1 MKYLPLI
8 AASFRRRP
16 MDPILSLL
24 STAIAFLLA
33 GLTLGFAR
41 VLPHGDDGTMA
52 AAASAIALLG
62 FAMIL
67 FLTGNALAQ
76 SVRARRAEF
85 AVMRA
90 LGFSTAA
97 IIALVWAEVLLPC
110 LLGAIAG
117 LVLTEL
123 VAVGLSLVLPPVMI
137 LPRPFTP
144 PLLWGEGIAITALLA
159 LAAAAPTALRLAR
172 LDVAAALA
180 GR

>member
-1 MKYLPLI
+1 MKYLLLI

-16 MDPILSLL
+16 MDPILSLA

-41 VLPHGDDGTMA
+41 VLPHADDGTMMA
-52 AAASAIALLG
+52 AAGAIASLG

-90 LGFSTAA
+90 LGFSTRM
-97 IIALVWAEVLLPC
+97 IIALVWTEVLLPC
-110 LLGAIAG
+110 LLGAVAG
-117 LVLTEL
+117 LALTEL
-123 VAVGLSLVLPPVMI
+123 AALGLSLALPFA
-137 LPRPFTP
+137 LPRPFA
-144 PLLWGEGIAITALLA
+144 PLFLWAGGLAITVLLA
-159 LAAAAPTALRLAR
+159 LVAAAPTTLRLAR